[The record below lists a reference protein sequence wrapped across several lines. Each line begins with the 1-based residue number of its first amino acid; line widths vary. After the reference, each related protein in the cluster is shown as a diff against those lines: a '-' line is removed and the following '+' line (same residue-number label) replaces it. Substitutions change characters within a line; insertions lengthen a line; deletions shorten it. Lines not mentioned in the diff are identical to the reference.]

1 MLWGAKGG
9 RALLCL
15 PQCIPRRICSQ
26 KKRPPGDLTR
36 KPPQCPRPQRHTQ
49 DEAAGTARCSGPT
62 PPAVSLHPIRAPK
75 TPVMTYGIKEAR
87 PLGAG
92 RRTAGSPVWEWIN
105 DHWHASAPHLAP
117 IHPPLRATHPSR
129 AIDRKTVFL
138 FVNRLGERIDW
149 CTCID

>member
-1 MLWGAKGG
+1 MTQPALGGA
-9 RALLCL
+9 
-15 PQCIPRRICSQ
+15 QCCGEQREA
-26 KKRPPGDLTR
+26 RPPFASRSAFLEEFAAKRRRLLGTSQENLRTARDRSAT
-36 KPPQCPRPQRHTQ
+36 TQ
-49 DEAAGTARCSGPT
+49 DETAGTARCSGPT

-92 RRTAGSPVWEWIN
+92 RRTAGSPIWEWIN

-129 AIDRKTVFL
+129 AMDRKTVFS
-138 FVNRLGERIDW
+138 LGNPD
-149 CTCID
+149 